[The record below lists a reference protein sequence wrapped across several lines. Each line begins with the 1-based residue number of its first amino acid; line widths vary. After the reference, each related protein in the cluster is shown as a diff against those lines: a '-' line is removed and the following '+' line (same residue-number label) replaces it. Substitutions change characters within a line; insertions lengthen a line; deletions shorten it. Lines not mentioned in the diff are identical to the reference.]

1 MPTKLKI
8 KIGHIEFEYEGEA
21 PYDTDAVKD
30 LFTHLETLMS
40 SAPPGTFDAPLPPSS
55 SNNVDPKSPVSD
67 DLGNL
72 APNTVAARLNAK
84 SGPDVAIVAAA
95 HLQICKGKDTFDR
108 DELRKSM
115 QGATSYYKES
125 MNGNL
130 TQILDGLITS
140 QRINSLANNRMSLS
154 ATEMAS
160 LKARLAQ
167 P

>member
-1 MPTKLKI
+1 
-8 KIGHIEFEYEGEA
+8 
-21 PYDTDAVKD
+21 
-30 LFTHLETLMS
+30 
-40 SAPPGTFDAPLPPSS
+40 
-55 SNNVDPKSPVSD
+55 
-67 DLGNL
+67 
-72 APNTVAARLNAK
+72 
-84 SGPDVAIVAAA
+84 
-95 HLQICKGKDTFDR
+95 
-108 DELRKSM
+108 M

-154 ATEMAS
+154 AAEMAS